1 MPQNTLLRNLLMG
14 KKKKKKQ
21 RYNWITAKAK
31 HNNDKT
37 KE

>member
-14 KKKKKKQ
+14 EKKKKQ